1 MRDVAPRSEMTA
13 TPAALP
19 TTGAAEPSGVLTSEL
34 RPADETRRRGR
45 ALHQELAVRAGVSLL
60 MLVFNELFTVAPAA
74 HAVIRVTT
82 LLGFLVNVPY
92 YVAART
98 GRRPRLQVWIRMS
111 MDVGFIT
118 AGIFAAGGVPAPAE
132 LRRFP
137 GVALVPGLPVFPP
150 ALPPLPPPRARP
162 VPAGGG
168 G

>member
-34 RPADETRRRGR
+34 RPADETRRRRR

-118 AGIFAAGGVPAPAE
+118 AGIFAAGGGAAAPEPRVYPILPRFTGIPVFHPAPLVLTP
-132 LRRFP
+132 LRT
-137 GVALVPGLPVFPP
+137 P
-150 ALPPLPPPRARP
+150 AF
-162 VPAGGG
+162 PAG
-168 G
+168 